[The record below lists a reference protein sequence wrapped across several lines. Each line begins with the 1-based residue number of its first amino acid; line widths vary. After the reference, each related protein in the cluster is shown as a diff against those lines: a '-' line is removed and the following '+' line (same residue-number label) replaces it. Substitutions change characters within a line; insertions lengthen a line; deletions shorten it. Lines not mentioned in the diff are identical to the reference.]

1 MFVTAISFWLLFFL
15 VVNQRGEDRVK
26 RKDCWT
32 VKKCGQKKNCPAW
45 EFQAGHL
52 CWFLSGT
59 LCACTAH
66 KNWKEKMEICRDCE
80 VLNALL

>member
-1 MFVTAISFWLLFFL
+1 MRS
-15 VVNQRGEDRVK
+15 
-26 RKDCWT
+26 
-32 VKKCGQKKNCPAW
+32 KKELPAW